1 MTDVIL
7 DIRNLSTY
15 YFGSDGTAKAV
26 DGVSLSLR
34 RESTLAVVGESGCG
48 KTTLGLSA
56 LSLVPHPGRI
66 VSGRILLEGRDT
78 VKMSSEELRRLRGSH
93 IGIIFQD
100 PVSGLN
106 PVLPIGAQVE
116 EIIASHTSLS
126 KKESRQRALQALRES
141 GLPNPERLTRL
152 YPFHLSGGMCQ
163 RVMIAIATALRPK
176 ILIADEPTS
185 ALDVT
190 VQAGIL
196 EQLNRLRQQGMSLLL
211 ITHDLG
217 VVAQMAD
224 DVAVMYAGRIVE
236 EGTAEQVFN
245 TPRHPYSWAL
255 LQSLPRLDRL
265 SKPLIPIK
273 GAPPQLTELPD
284 QCAFV
289 PRCPKA
295 TSACRSQPAP
305 KLEEISPGHRIACFN
320 PVYVE
325 G

>member
-1 MTDVIL
+1 MADAIL
-7 DIRNLSTY
+7 AIEDLRTY
-15 YFGSDGTAKAV
+15 YYASDGTAKAV

-34 RESTLAVVGESGCG
+34 PESTLAVVGESGCG
-48 KTTLGLSA
+48 KTTLGLSV
-56 LSLVPHPGRI
+56 LNLIPHPGRI
-66 VSGRILLEGRDT
+66 ISGRILFEGRDI
-78 VKMSSEELRRLRGSH
+78 VKMSGEQLRQLRGSR
-93 IGIIFQD
+93 IGMIFQD

-106 PVLPIGAQVE
+106 PVLPIGVQVE
-116 EIIASHTSLS
+116 EIISGHTSLS

-141 GLPNPERLTRL
+141 GLPNAERLIRM

-163 RVMIAIATALRPK
+163 RVMIAIATVLRPT

-196 EQLNRLRQQGMSLLL
+196 EQLNRLRRQGMSLLL

-236 EGTAEQVFN
+236 EGTAQQVFGN
-245 TPRHPYSWAL
+245 PRHPYSWAL
-255 LQSLPRLDRL
+255 LQSLPRVDQLRKSL
-265 SKPLIPIK
+265 VPIR

-284 QCAFV
+284 ECAFI

-295 TSACRSQPAP
+295 TTACRTQPAP
-305 KLEEISPGHRIACFN
+305 PLEEISPGHKIACYN
-320 PVYVE
+320 PVYSE
-325 G
+325 D

>member
-1 MTDVIL
+1 MADVIL
-7 DIRNLSTY
+7 QIEDLRTY

-26 DGVSLSLR
+26 DGVGLSLR

-48 KTTLGLSA
+48 KTTLGLSV
-56 LSLVPHPGRI
+56 LNLIPHPGRI
-66 VSGRILLEGRDT
+66 VSGSILFERRDIVEMT
-78 VKMSSEELRRLRGSH
+78 GEELRRLRGSH
-93 IGIIFQD
+93 IGMIFQD

-106 PVLPIGAQVE
+106 PVLPIGVQVE
-116 EIIASHTSLS
+116 EIVATHASLS

-141 GLPNPERLTRL
+141 GLANPERLARM

-163 RVMIAIATALRPK
+163 RVMIAIATVLRPL

-236 EGTAEQVFN
+236 EGTAEQVFRN
-245 TPRHPYSWAL
+245 PRHPYSWAL

-265 SKPLIPIK
+265 RKPLVPIR

-284 QCAFV
+284 ECAFI

-295 TSACRSQPAP
+295 TTACRSQPAP

-320 PVYVE
+320 PMYAE

>member
-1 MTDVIL
+1 MAHAIL
-7 DIRNLSTY
+7 EIENLCTY

-26 DGVSLSLR
+26 DGVSLSLP
-34 RESTLAVVGESGCG
+34 RESTLAIVGESGCG
-48 KTTLGLSA
+48 KTTLGLSV
-56 LSLVPHPGRI
+56 LNLIPHPGRI
-66 VSGRILLEGRDT
+66 VSGRVLFEGRDI
-78 VKMSSEELRRLRGSH
+78 VKMTGEELRRLRGSH
-93 IGIIFQD
+93 IGMIFQD

-106 PVLPIGAQVE
+106 PVLPIGVQVE

-141 GLPNPERLTRL
+141 GLANAERLTRM

-163 RVMIAIATALRPK
+163 RVMIAIATVLRPVM
-176 ILIADEPTS
+176 LIADEPTS

-196 EQLNRLRQQGMSLLL
+196 DQLNRLRQQGMSLLL

-217 VVAQMAD
+217 VVAQMAE
-224 DVAVMYAGRIVE
+224 DVAVMYAGRVVE
-236 EGTAEQVFN
+236 EGTAEQVFDN
-245 TPRHPYSWAL
+245 PRHPYAWAL

-265 SKPLIPIK
+265 KKPLVPIR

-295 TSACRSQPAP
+295 TTACRTQPAP

-320 PVYVE
+320 PVYAE

>member
-1 MTDVIL
+1 MADAIL
-7 DIRNLSTY
+7 AIEDLRTY
-15 YFGSDGTAKAV
+15 YYASDGTAKAV

-48 KTTLGLSA
+48 KTTLGLSV
-56 LSLVPHPGRI
+56 LNLIPHPGRI
-66 VSGRILLEGRDT
+66 VSGRILFEGSDI
-78 VKMSSEELRRLRGSH
+78 VKMGGEQLRELRGSR
-93 IGIIFQD
+93 IGMIFQD

-106 PVLPIGAQVE
+106 PVLPIGVQVE
-116 EIIASHTSLS
+116 EIITGHTSLS
-126 KKESRQRALQALRES
+126 KKEARQRALQALRES
-141 GLPNPERLTRL
+141 GLPNAERLIRM

-163 RVMIAIATALRPK
+163 RVMIAIATVLRPT

-196 EQLNRLRQQGMSLLL
+196 EQLNRLRRQGMSLLL

-236 EGTAEQVFN
+236 EGTAEQVFGN
-245 TPRHPYSWAL
+245 PRHPYSWAL
-255 LQSLPRLDRL
+255 LQSLPRVDQIR
-265 SKPLIPIK
+265 KPLIPIR

-284 QCAFV
+284 ECAFV

-295 TSACRSQPAP
+295 TTACRTQPAP
-305 KLEEISPGHRIACFN
+305 PLEEISPGHRVACFN
-320 PVYVE
+320 PVYSE
-325 G
+325 D